1 MLLPFHR
8 RHQATTTT
16 PQVAEK
22 LGITRQR
29 VLALIDVGRLPAI
42 MVGGSYIVKEADLKL
57 IENRPVG
64 RPPKPGGKADA
75 LATNKKQR
83 VKAKGKK

>member
-1 MLLPFHR
+1 MSNEVFLS
-8 RHQATTTT
+8 T

-29 VLALIDVGRLPAI
+29 VLALIDVGKLPAM
-42 MVGGSYIVKEADLKL
+42 MVGGSYIVKEVDLKL

-64 RPPKPGGKADA
+64 RPPKHNGNSNAM
-75 LATNKKQR
+75 TTTKKPR